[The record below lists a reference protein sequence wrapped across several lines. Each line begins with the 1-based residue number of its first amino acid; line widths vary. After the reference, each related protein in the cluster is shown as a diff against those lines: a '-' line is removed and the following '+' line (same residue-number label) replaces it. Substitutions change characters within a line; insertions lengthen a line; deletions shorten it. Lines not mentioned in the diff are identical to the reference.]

1 MANSKSY
8 TLGGGKLY
16 IQRYADDGVTLGDM
30 FDFGV
35 TDNITMSTKVAYVDH
50 KNTESK
56 EERVDMRLI
65 KDRQVSLKFKTSQIT
80 ADMLALALLGDQSQ
94 TAQSADNVSDE
105 EHTSGAI
112 NSYFALGKVKV
123 DVTKVTYNDGNND
136 VTLVEGTDYIV
147 LSDEGMIQTLTDVA
161 SNTTLKVTYSWAD
174 ATINIIEAV
183 KKAKVLAQLV
193 FINDPQNGAKAKYTF
208 YKVQLQSDGDI
219 TLKSTDKFMEIG
231 FSGECLFTGSTDK
244 PYYNIEM
251 LGA

>member
-1 MANSKSY
+1 MANEQSY

-16 IQRYADDGVTLGDM
+16 IKRYADDGVTLGDM

-35 TDNITMSTKVAYVDH
+35 TDNVIMNTKVDYVEH

-56 EERVDMRLI
+56 EERTDLKLV
-65 KDRQVSLKFKTSQIT
+65 KDRQVTLKFNTSEIT
-80 ADMLALALLGDQSQ
+80 PEMMTLALLGEQNTNSQ
-94 TAQSADNVSDE
+94 AANSVTDE

-123 DVTKVTYNDGNND
+123 DVTKVTYNDGKND
-136 VTLVEGTDYIV
+136 VALVEGTDYIV
-147 LSDEGMIQTLTDVA
+147 VPEEGMIQTLTAVA

-174 ATINIIEAV
+174 ATINLIEAV
-183 KKAKVLAQLV
+183 KKAKVLAQLI

-231 FSGECLFTGSTDK
+231 FNGECLFTGDLDK

-251 LGA
+251 LS